1 MAHLSDVISYLD
13 DLLEA
18 PDFPDYGPN
27 GLQVP
32 GPEEVTTVAT
42 GVSAHLD
49 LFEQAAEAG
58 AQLVIAHHGL
68 FWDFHPRSLSPTMKE
83 RLRVL
88 FDNDIALAGYHLPL
102 DAHPE
107 VGNNALICAAL
118 GLERAEPFGHHRG
131 RSVGFVGRSAE
142 GDPVRRAAAPL
153 RRRSFGQEPFTWDSG
168 PELVRSVG
176 IVSGA
181 AASSFG
187 EAIALGLD
195 AFLTGEPAEHVMA
208 DALESGTHFI
218 AAGHYA
224 TETFGVRRLGEL
236 VAEGSASSTTSS
248 PRRTRSESAIWA
260 NLACADRHN
269 RYPQVHALQSDE
281 EEVSTWRST

>member
-1 MAHLSDVISYLD
+1 MYPGLGDSKYRPAQMAHLTDVISYLD
-13 DLLEA
+13 GLLEA

-32 GPEEVTTVAT
+32 GPEDVTIVAT
-42 GVSAHLD
+42 GVSAHLN
-49 LFEQAAEAG
+49 LFTQAAEAG
-58 AQLVIAHHGL
+58 AQLVVAHHGL
-68 FWDFHPRSLSPTMKE
+68 FWDFHPRSLSPTMRD

-88 FDNDIALAGYHLPL
+88 FENDIALAGYHLPL

-118 GLERAEPFGHHRG
+118 GLERGEPFGQHRG
-131 RSVGFVGRSAE
+131 RDIGFVGRSAE
-142 GDPVRRAAAPL
+142 GIPFDDL
-153 RRRSFGQEPFTWDSG
+153 RRRCVEVFGQEPFTWDSG
-168 PELVRSVG
+168 PDVVRSVG

-181 AASSFG
+181 ASSSFV
-187 EAIALGLD
+187 EAIAKGLD

-236 VAEGSASSTTSS
+236 LE
-248 PRRTRSESAIWA
+248 
-260 NLACADRHN
+260 DRFGVEHHFIPVPN
-269 RYPQVHALQSDE
+269 PI
-281 EEVSTWRST
+281 

>member
-1 MAHLSDVISYLD
+1 MYPAQEHSKYRLAQMAQLKEVIAYLD
-13 DLLEA
+13 ELLDA
-18 PDFPDYGPN
+18 QDFPDYGPN

-32 GPEEVTTVAT
+32 GAAEVSVVVT
-42 GVSAHLD
+42 GVSAHRD
-49 LFEQAAEAG
+49 LFERAAGLG
-58 AQLVIAHHGL
+58 AELVVAHHGL
-68 FWDFHPRSLSPTMKE
+68 FWDFHPRSLSPAMKE

-88 FDNDIALAGYHLPL
+88 FDNDISLAGYHLPL

-118 GLERAEPFGHHRG
+118 GLERAEPFGVHRG
-131 RSVGFVGRSAE
+131 RSIGFVGRSADGVPFDE
-142 GDPVRRAAAPL
+142 LRLRCAAA
-153 RRRSFGQEPFTWDSG
+153 FGQEPFTWETG
-168 PELVRSVG
+168 PELVHSVG

-187 EAIALGLD
+187 EAIAHGLD

-208 DALESGTHFI
+208 DARESGTHFI

-236 VAEGSASSTTSS
+236 LAERFGVEQRFVEA
-248 PRRTRSESAIWA
+248 PNPI
-260 NLACADRHN
+260 
-269 RYPQVHALQSDE
+269 
-281 EEVSTWRST
+281 